1 MSEALADFHEVE
13 LASEDLGKLV
23 KAIDPEELCGKYLWD
38 GRPFL
43 RRNAALAV
51 RLGAKLEEGKEGLLA
66 VAAKDTDEV
75 VREHVVG
82 ALGTVEIDVD
92 LALKVLF
99 GALLDPVEAIRE
111 TAQESLDRLVDRA
124 PDDLVVTVVS
134 FLADSRGLV
143 RSTAGR
149 MLLRLGEPTVD
160 QLLVA
165 LRSDNEEMAKEA
177 FKVLSRL
184 GTVAAPAL
192 VKALESKSQRITVT
206 NILCALPALEDA
218 ERKTL
223 QGYLEDEDEDLVA
236 AAEKALKE
244 AGTAKGP
251 VVQLPLEV
259 DVDGFLEGRLED
271 DVLGK
276 AKLETDLLG
285 RAINDTRW
293 FVRANA
299 LDVLKAQLAKVDE
312 EERGSLI
319 FGVGALIRDESAAV
333 RKAALSCL
341 GASASGDA
349 ATAVIAGL
357 TDPDPEVADTAKSSL
372 TELAETEC
380 TAIVS
385 ALSADASPKLQQDV
399 VSLIATLGKDTAT
412 EAAELLAADR
422 PLARE
427 LAARI
432 LGHIGADASKTT
444 DALLAALQDENGLVR
459 EAVVNAL
466 GFVGADHDG
475 VQVALLGMF
484 SDSYPLVRQAASR
497 AVARLKGETLP
508 GESPPEPEP
517 IDIEGFYDE
526 FLDEKDLAK
535 AAKDLESAR
544 LCAALSDGRA
554 PVKGNSATML
564 GVLGDKAD
572 EDVKATIV
580 MALSSLIHDDSVEVR
595 QRAVQGL
602 AAIATP
608 DTGRALVDATAD
620 LATEVSDVA
629 EEAIKALAASS
640 PAELARVVGP
650 QAPLFCQDLVVSAL
664 AEAGAGVAEELADFI
679 SEAET
684 VFTKGLLVSALG
696 AMGKDAKK
704 ALPALLT
711 LLSDS
716 NDTMRS
722 AAARALG
729 QIVESPDDDVLAALE
744 LARSDSSPNVRRE
757 AVFSALR
764 IKGEPLPGEVAEPP
778 EPIEVDGF
786 HSEVLDDKAIKAAAK
801 EIGVERLTL
810 ALADGRD
817 LTRANASAGLGT
829 FGSKGAEAGASLAVC
844 LRDSN
849 PAVRAAAATAL
860 GSIGEDAGV
869 EALVSLLLTTDDPA
883 EAVAE
888 AAVEAV
894 KELGKSALHA
904 LAKAFEVDVDRALSS
919 FLPLAAELGK
929 DVIDVC
935 TTAQEHIA
943 VPVRAN
949 GIALLG
955 LLGPDHADATR
966 EIVETALGDES
977 DLVRERAGLALD
989 LIDGIEPPPAVL
1001 EEQELP
1007 VEGFATSSLDTAG
1020 AKKAAKNADGDR
1032 LRELLFDGR
1041 DKCRE
1046 NAARAF
1052 ATMGKDAHSYV
1063 PSLILA
1069 LKDYSTKVRIEAAK
1083 ALGELTHDEEACVP
1097 ALAACLVRANEE
1109 LAEALVDAV
1118 EAFGKK
1124 AADPLMGLLV
1134 FRADWVLATL
1144 GTIAKRM
1151 HKDLVKPLGAAATNG
1166 SLPNH
1171 RWNAIDVLCKLGDDA
1186 KGEESTLV
1194 DLLDDVD
1201 VLVRAKAAKA
1211 LGSVGV
1217 PSDELEERLTVCAT
1231 SDRSGTV
1238 RAAGKVALQYLRAR
1252 T

>member
-13 LASEDLGKLV
+13 LASEDLGKIV

-66 VAAKDTDEV
+66 VAAKDTDDV

-82 ALGTVEIDVD
+82 ALGTVEVDVG

-124 PDDLVVTVVS
+124 PDDLVATILG
-134 FLADSRGLV
+134 FLADSRGLI
-143 RSTAGR
+143 RTTAGR

-160 QLLVA
+160 PLLAA

-177 FKVLSRL
+177 FKVLLRL

-192 VKALESKSQRITVT
+192 VKALESKRQRATVT

-223 QGYLEDEDEDLVA
+223 QGYLEDDDSDLVA
-236 AAEKALKE
+236 SAEKALKE

-251 VVQLPLEV
+251 IVQLPLEV
-259 DVDGFLEGRLED
+259 DVEGFLDGRLEE
-271 DVLGK
+271 DVLAK
-276 AKLETDLLG
+276 AKLETELLS

-293 FVRANA
+293 FVRANS
-299 LDVLKAQLAKVDE
+299 LDVLKDQVAKVEE
-312 EERGSLI
+312 EERSALI
-319 FGVGALIRDESAAV
+319 FSIGALIRDESAAV
-333 RKAALSCL
+333 RKAALTCL
-341 GASASGDA
+341 GASASADA
-349 ATAVIAGL
+349 AGAIIAGL
-357 TDPDPEVADTAKSSL
+357 GDTDPEVGDVARASL
-372 TELAETEC
+372 SELAETEC
-380 TAIVS
+380 TALVC
-385 ALSADASPKLQQDV
+385 ALSADASPKLQKDV
-399 VSLIATLGKDTAT
+399 VSLIAALGKDNVT

-432 LGHIGADASKTT
+432 LGQIGPDASKAT
-444 DALLAALQDENGLVR
+444 DALLEALQDENGLVR
-459 EAVVNAL
+459 EAVIDAL
-466 GFVGADHDG
+466 GFVGTGHDG

-484 SDSYPLVRQAASR
+484 SDSHPQVRQAASR
-497 AVARLKGETLP
+497 AIARLKGEPLP

-517 IDIEGFYDE
+517 IDIDGFYDE

-535 AAKDLESAR
+535 AAKDVESAR
-544 LCAALSDGRA
+544 LCAALADGRS
-554 PVKGNSATML
+554 PVKGNSASML

-572 EDVKATIV
+572 EDEKATIV
-580 MALSSLIHDDSVEVR
+580 MALSALIHDDSMEVR
-595 QRAVQGL
+595 RRAVQGL

-620 LATEVSDVA
+620 LATEVADLA
-629 EEAIKALAASS
+629 EAAIKALASS
-640 PAELARVVGP
+640 NPTELVRVVGP

-664 AEAGAGVAEELADFI
+664 AEAGASVAAELAEFI

-684 VFTKGLLVSALG
+684 VFTKGLLVSALE
-696 AMGKDAKK
+696 AMEKEAKK

-711 LLSDS
+711 LLTDS
-716 NDTMRS
+716 NDVMRAS
-722 AAARALG
+722 SARALG
-729 QIVESPDDDVLAALE
+729 RIVESPDDDVLAALE
-744 LARSDSSPNVRRE
+744 SARSDSSPNVRRE
-757 AVFSALR
+757 AIFSILR
-764 IKGEPLPGEVAEPP
+764 IKGEPLPGEVAEAP

-786 HSEVLDDKAIKAAAK
+786 HTELLDDKTVKAAAK

-817 LTRANASAGLGT
+817 VTRANAAAGLGT
-829 FGSKGAEAGASLAVC
+829 FGSKGAEAGVSLAVC

-849 PAVRAAAATAL
+849 PDVRRAAATAL
-860 GSIGEDAGV
+860 GAIGEDAGV
-869 EALVSLLLTTDDPA
+869 APLVSLLLTTDDPN
-883 EAVAE
+883 ETVSE

-894 KELGKSALHA
+894 RELGKSAMEA
-904 LAKAFEVDVDRALSS
+904 LAEALAVDVDRALSS

-929 DVIDVC
+929 DVIDVAVA
-935 TTAQEHIA
+935 AQEHIA

-955 LLGPDHADATR
+955 LLGADHAEATR
-966 EIVETALGDES
+966 SIVEAAMVDES

-989 LIDGIEPPPAVL
+989 RIDGIEPPPAVL
-1001 EEQELP
+1001 EERELP
-1007 VEGFATSSLDTAG
+1007 VDGFATSSLDSAG
-1020 AKKAAKNADGDR
+1020 AKKAAKNADADR

-1041 DKCRE
+1041 DKVRE
-1046 NAARAF
+1046 NAARTF
-1052 ATMGKDAHSYV
+1052 ATMGKDAHAYV

-1083 ALGELTHDEEACVP
+1083 ALGELAHDEEACVP
-1097 ALAACLVRANEE
+1097 ALATCLVRSNEE
-1109 LAEALVDAV
+1109 LTEALIDAV
-1118 EAFGKK
+1118 EAFGKR

-1151 HKDLVKPLGAAATNG
+1151 HKDLVKPLGAAANDG

-1194 DLLDDVD
+1194 GLLDDVD

-1217 PSDELEERLTVCAT
+1217 PSDELEERLTACAIG
-1231 SDRSGTV
+1231 DRSGTV
-1238 RAAGKVALQYLRAR
+1238 RGAAKVALQYLRAR